1 MRIQPVITGAGLI
14 LVAVTAAACS
24 GASGSAAGNPQA
36 AATSA
41 NSVAAGSTAGGS
53 SGSVATKRLN
63 VCAMMPAA
71 TASQITGTKFTKA
84 KPSSVEGVIF
94 ACEYDGP
101 DTALLQV
108 SVETTNGR
116 LVMNGDVSTLKTVGH
131 PPTLISGVGDAA
143 YSEPDP
149 HGNAGAIGS
158 AAAGAYGAVF
168 GQVYIKIGGFTYV
181 DAQQG
186 KQIVDLLHSKL

>member
-1 MRIQPVITGAGLI
+1 MRIQPVITIAGLI
-14 LVAVTAAACS
+14 LVAATVAACS
-24 GASGSAAGNPQA
+24 SASGPAAGNPQT

-41 NSVAAGSTAGGS
+41 NSGSAAGGPA
-53 SGSVATKRLN
+53 GSVAGKRLN

-101 DTALLQV
+101 DSALLQV

-116 LVMNGDVSTLKTVGH
+116 LVMNGDESTLKTVGH
-131 PPTLISGVGDAA
+131 PPTPIAGVGDAA
-143 YSEPDP
+143 YSEPVP
-149 HGNAGAIGS
+149 HGNAGAIGA
-158 AAAGAYGAVF
+158 AAAGAYGALF
-168 GQVYIKIGGFTYV
+168 GQVYIKIGGLTYV

-186 KQIVDLLHSKL
+186 KQIVDLLHSKV